1 MSTRAHLIRTTALA
15 AVAVALAGCTLT
27 INTAGQPQW
36 NGPAPN
42 GPGTMMGGSGTMMG
56 ASGPMMG
63 GPGTMMSGRGSY
75 TGSCTVP
82 QNLPGTNVSVMVGDM
97 GMGRMMM
104 GGSPSTTRMMLRTRP
119 VTAPAGDITFLV
131 SNMGWRTHELVI
143 LPLVGGQQAGAR
155 VPGPDGQVDESG
167 SLGEASNP
175 CGEGT
180 GDGITSGSAGW
191 VTVNLSPGRY
201 ELVCNMPNHY
211 SAGMWQEF
219 VVT

>member
-1 MSTRAHLIRTTALA
+1 MSTRTHLFRTTALA

-36 NGPAPN
+36 NGP
-42 GPGTMMGGSGTMMG
+42 GTMMG

-63 GPGTMMSGRGSY
+63 GPGTIMSGRGSY

-82 QNLPGTNVSVMVGDM
+82 QNLPGTTVAVMVGDM
-97 GMGRMMM
+97 GMG
-104 GGSPSTTRMMLRTRP
+104 RMMLRTRP

-131 SNMGWRTHELVI
+131 SNIGWRTHELVI
-143 LPLVGGQQAGAR
+143 LPLADGQQAGAR